1 MGVFFADCLLEGLCL
16 ALFDKA
22 YRAAAEA
29 RADHARGDAALRLP
43 CGVRKGVGLFARH
56 FIELG
61 ERVVRGVDELCKRLN
76 IACFEG
82 GRRLF
87 DARAFIDDVL
97 RSCKK
102 GARQDVLCALE
113 RLRRDVG
120 KAACLGELLLKE
132 GERFVRFGAAFV
144 VFARHERV
152 RLVAVGDDELVIFKL

>member
-1 MGVFFADCLLEGLCL
+1 MPDPDAVFDARIVEGGGVSRLLGVLFADCLLEGFRL

-43 CGVRKGVGLFARH
+43 CGVRKGIGLFARH

-61 ERVVRGVDELCKRLN
+61 KRVVRGVDELCKRFN
-76 IACFEG
+76 VARFEG

-87 DARAFIDDVL
+87 DARAFVDDVF

-102 GARQDVLCALE
+102 GAR
-113 RLRRDVG
+113 
-120 KAACLGELLLKE
+120 
-132 GERFVRFGAAFV
+132 
-144 VFARHERV
+144 
-152 RLVAVGDDELVIFKL
+152 